1 MLIFFFEGT
10 NVTRIVTFTKLSD
23 KNGSVEYSY
32 IGFLALVAVPC
43 CYMNKMICKKRWKV
57 GHDYLLYSGLL
68 SRKRTSTED
77 FLVFTIHVTNHY
89 ILIMIFKCI
98 FNVITKACRSSFSLF
113 LVPYFLFLAPCFL
126 FFLFYLFHL
135 FESFLVRIFVNGGSN
150 LK

>member
-1 MLIFFFEGT
+1 M
-10 NVTRIVTFTKLSD
+10 
-23 KNGSVEYSY
+23 
-32 IGFLALVAVPC
+32 
-43 CYMNKMICKKRWKV
+43 

-98 FNVITKACRSSFSLF
+98 FNVITKASRSSFSLF
-113 LVPYFLFLAPCFL
+113 LVPCFL

-135 FESFLVRIFVNGGSN
+135 FESFLVRSY
-150 LK
+150 L

>member
-32 IGFLALVAVPC
+32 IGFLALVAVPLSIVFAC

-98 FNVITKACRSSFSLF
+98 FNVITKASRSSFSLF
-113 LVPYFLFLAPCFL
+113 LVPCFLFLVSCSL
-126 FFLFYLFHL
+126 
-135 FESFLVRIFVNGGSN
+135 FLVFSVLFISFNWIFLS
-150 LK
+150 